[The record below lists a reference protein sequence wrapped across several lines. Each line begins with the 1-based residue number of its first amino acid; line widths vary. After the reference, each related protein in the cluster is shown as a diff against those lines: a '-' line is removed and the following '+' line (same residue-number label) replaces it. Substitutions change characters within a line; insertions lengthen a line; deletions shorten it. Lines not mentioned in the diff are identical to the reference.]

1 MRRKIECDI
10 RRGRDPEWILEGP
23 RGDALRER
31 EEYEA
36 SGTSLPFFDWL
47 NETYPL
53 PKLRMPAL

>member
-1 MRRKIECDI
+1 VDL
-10 RRGRDPEWILEGP
+10 GRLSC
-23 RGDALRER
+23 DALRER

-47 NETYPL
+47 NETYFL